1 MPVKLAFYA
10 SSNSLFPPK
19 IAQIM
24 FDSQNNASLAQE
36 NASFYFKKNVETHTA
51 CNMCLS
57 ATE

>member
-1 MPVKLAFYA
+1 MLLAILVFRQK
-10 SSNSLFPPK
+10 N
-19 IAQIM
+19 AQIM

-51 CNMCLS
+51 CDMCLS